1 MMPKKVLII
10 GSGPAG
16 YPAALR
22 LKELG
27 AEPTIVE
34 AWDFGGTCLNRGCI
48 PSKSLLDVGYRVHS
62 METLKG
68 LMKEGKSLG
77 FTPDMLSWDKIKA
90 RREAAVTKLR
100 TSLEKLFQLK
110 KIEVVR
116 GKAAFTGAN
125 EAVIAT
131 AEGPVTKKFDY
142 AIIASGTRPGFPPPF
157 DAFKAQLTDSDRV
170 FDLAKLPKS
179 VIVVGGGVI
188 GLEFACFF
196 NSLGVEVAVVE
207 LMPAILA
214 GEDETVVRTL
224 KNSFEKRGIK
234 FYLGKKTAA
243 VETGA
248 GIKTLI
254 LDDGSKL
261 SAEEVLVGAG
271 RFADLSA
278 LGLDKLGLEWDRK
291 GIKVDAHMRTELA
304 NVYAAGDINGISLLA
319 HSASRQGE
327 IAAENIMGANRAF
340 DESIVPKCIYTWPEV
355 GTVGLNKTQAE
366 ARGLTV
372 RTSRAYF
379 LGIGKAVTH
388 DETEG
393 FAQIVYDAADETILG
408 AQIAGGAATEL
419 IHVLAVAVKF
429 KLKRSDLRE
438 IIYAHPTM
446 AEVIHEALKK

>member
-1 MMPKKVLII
+1 MPKKVLII

-27 AEPTIVE
+27 AEPVIAE
-34 AWDFGGTCLNRGCI
+34 SWDFGGTCLNRGCI
-48 PSKSLLDVGYRVHS
+48 PSKSFLDVGYRIHS
-62 METLKG
+62 MEVLKN
-68 LMKEGKSLG
+68 LMAEGKTLD

-90 RREAAVTKLR
+90 RRAAAVTKLR
-100 TSLEKLFQLK
+100 ASLEKLFQLK

-116 GKAAFTGAN
+116 GKAAFTGPN

-131 AEGPVTKKFDY
+131 AAGPVAKNFDY

-157 DAFKAQLTDSDRV
+157 DAFKTQLTDSDRV

-196 NSLGVEVAVVE
+196 NSMGVEVSVVE
-207 LMPAILA
+207 LMPNILP
-214 GEDETVVRTL
+214 GEDETVIRTL
-224 KNSFEKRGIK
+224 KTSFEKRGIK
-234 FYLGKKTAA
+234 FYLGKKTS
-243 VETGA
+243 VIEIGGA
-248 GIKTLI
+248 MKTLL
-254 LDDGSKL
+254 LDDGLRL

-271 RFADLSA
+271 RSADLST
-278 LGLDKLGLEWDRK
+278 LGLEKIGLKWDRK
-291 GIKVDAHMRTELA
+291 GIRVNAEMRTELE
-304 NVYAAGDINGISLLA
+304 NIYAAGDINGISLLA

-327 IAAENIMGANRAF
+327 LAAENIMGAHRAF
-340 DESIVPKCIYTWPEV
+340 DENIVPKCIYTWPEV
-355 GTVGLNKTQAE
+355 GTVGLNKAQAE
-366 ARGLTV
+366 AKGLAV
-372 RTSRAYF
+372 KTSRAYF

-393 FAQIVYDAADETILG
+393 FAQIVYDASDETILG
-408 AQIAGGAATEL
+408 AQIAGASATEL
-419 IHVLAVAVKF
+419 IHVLALAVKF
-429 KLKRSDLRE
+429 KLKRADMRE

-446 AEVIHEALKK
+446 AEVIHEALCK